1 MRRLILIAILTSI
14 FQLNLIADDKIGIT
28 HELGLQ
34 ITGSYDYNEPEF
46 MHTKSKLESQ
56 LLDNFGLVYNFK
68 NSFVLNDFL
77 TEFEFDSDFRRTTHD
92 YWSDQSGTQKD
103 IENDILNLR
112 ALYGFQLNDKLMLKS
127 GLGYRYLKH
136 KWAHTKTSDGSN
148 GYDRIQDY
156 AYIPILAE
164 INMPVGSIDG
174 ILKLEYDQ
182 YFMDI
187 INLC

>member
-1 MRRLILIAILTSI
+1 MRKLILIAILTSI

-77 TEFEFDSDFRRTTHD
+77 TEFELDTDFRRTTHD
-92 YWSDQSGTQKD
+92 YWSDQSGTQKM
-103 IENDILNLR
+103 
-112 ALYGFQLNDKLMLKS
+112 A
-127 GLGYRYLKH
+127 
-136 KWAHTKTSDGSN
+136 
-148 GYDRIQDY
+148 
-156 AYIPILAE
+156 
-164 INMPVGSIDG
+164 
-174 ILKLEYDQ
+174 
-182 YFMDI
+182 
-187 INLC
+187 